1 VFGAGSFDHG
11 RERNRFAV
19 LFAGNSRLVSDFRN
33 PWVRLQG
40 ESRADMDNP
49 KEMLMG
55 APLAAIGCDFKSKP
69 VEGAPLDPKLFR
81 GKLSKKIAEE
91 VEDTKARQFG
101 ADMRAPPEDSRVRQA
116 YIVCDEYS
124 GACLGCIPTWRD
136 NIRGAEWRGI
146 ICILLGVPNP
156 LFRTFI
162 GTPMRM
168 KNGKVRKK

>member
-1 VFGAGSFDHG
+1 
-11 RERNRFAV
+11 
-19 LFAGNSRLVSDFRN
+19 
-33 PWVRLQG
+33 
-40 ESRADMDNP
+40 MDNP
-49 KEMLMG
+49 KEMLTG

-101 ADMRAPPEDSRVRQA
+101 ADMRAPPENSRVGQA

-124 GACLGCIPTWRD
+124 SACLGCIPTWRD